1 MKLNVIPQV
10 QNVTYHGGECW
21 LNDLDV
27 AFNPNEN
34 YDDEAYCLD
43 IKVDGITITAKG
55 EKGKYYAMLT
65 LEQLGK
71 MGKVPCCM
79 IYDEPAF
86 TYRSF
91 MIDSARHMQTVDEIK
106 AYITAAARY
115 KFNYFH
121 WHLCDDQG
129 WRMESEKYPEL
140 MLKGS
145 YRDCHGFG
153 SPNKETYGG
162 YYTKSQIK
170 EIIDFCA
177 EKFIEVI
184 PEFDIPGHS
193 TAAISTYPWLS
204 CRGMQV
210 PVETVGGIFKNILC
224 AGKEEVYDFC
234 YGILD
239 EICEL
244 FPCKYVHIGGDEAP
258 KARWC
263 KCPECQMKIKQ
274 EGLKNE
280 EELQGYFVNK
290 MIEYLASKGKEVLV
304 WNESLN
310 SGILDKRA
318 ITCDWMDPKGK
329 SEEYAN
335 AGGRIIVEDF
345 YHYYLDYHY
354 GMTPLKKTYEYNP
367 YLEKLNERGKKG
379 VMGVETPI
387 WTEYIED
394 FDKMSFMCFPRM
406 IAVAE
411 RGWVKPE
418 NADYPSFRVRVES
431 ERGYLKSLGINMAA
445 QDEWDPGVD
454 VRIKVSV
461 DRLKS
466 ILTPASIR
474 ATLFPN
480 KDEG

>member
-10 QNVTYHGGECW
+10 LQVTYYGGECW
-21 LNDLDV
+21 LKDLDIT
-27 AFNPNEN
+27 FIP
-34 YDDEAYCLD
+34 DDLYLEETYSID
-43 IKVDGITITAKG
+43 IKADGITITARG
-55 EKGKYYAMLT
+55 EKGRYYAMLT
-65 LEQLGK
+65 LEQLEK
-71 MGKVPCCM
+71 MGKVPCCT

-86 TYRSF
+86 PYRSF
-91 MIDSARHMQTVDEIK
+91 MIDSARHMQTLDEIK
-106 AYITAAARY
+106 TYIAAAARY

-129 WRMESEKYPEL
+129 WRMESEKYPDL
-140 MLKGS
+140 MVKGA

-153 SPNKETYGG
+153 SKNMSRYGG
-162 YYTKSQIK
+162 YYTKAQIK

-177 EKFIEVI
+177 ERYIEVI
-184 PEFDIPGHS
+184 PEFDIPGHT

-204 CRGMQV
+204 CRGVQV

-244 FPCKYVHIGGDEAP
+244 FPCRYVHIGGDEAP

-263 KCPECQMKIKQ
+263 NCPECQKKIRQ
-274 EGLKNE
+274 EGLGSE

-290 MIEYLASKGKEVLV
+290 MVAYLASKGKLALA

-310 SGILDKRA
+310 SGILDRRT
-318 ITCDWMDPKGK
+318 IICDWMDRKNK

-335 AGGRIIVEDF
+335 KGGKIIIEDF

-367 YLEKLNERGKKG
+367 YLEKLSETGKKN

-394 FDKMSFMCFPRM
+394 FGKLCFMCFPRM

-411 RGWVKPE
+411 RGWVRPE

-431 ERGYLKSLGINMAA
+431 ERAYLESIGIKMAA
-445 QDEWDPGVD
+445 ADEWDPGIA
-454 VRIKVSV
+454 VRIKVGIE
-461 DRLKS
+461 RLKS
-466 ILTPASIR
+466 ILTPASIK

-480 KDEG
+480 KDED